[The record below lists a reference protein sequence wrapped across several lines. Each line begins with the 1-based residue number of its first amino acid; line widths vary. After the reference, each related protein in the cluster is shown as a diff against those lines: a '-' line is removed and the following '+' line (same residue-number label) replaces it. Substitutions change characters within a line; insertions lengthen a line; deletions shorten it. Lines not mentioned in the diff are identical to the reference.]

1 MEGPQPSGWAE
12 ARFGAV
18 AGELC
23 RAVPEA
29 IHRAH
34 ELALAAHVSGA
45 LATNDAYGATLHA
58 QQHQQ
63 LAEQARGLDGVRLRK
78 PLGVRSRF
86 ELVVLDAA
94 AVVLYPWR
102 YATDRATPRTQAKFR
117 TVSDL
122 RKNLLTLTA
131 RTIDPQLTIDHI
143 DLDPEDLDAEF
154 ADEQAVLDQLAAF
167 GQVVTIGYA
176 SSPSLGVFD
185 LGWGDLELVDDK
197 TGVVIWHSWEPLR
210 RWGHGGAGCAVA
222 SNPLTPVDGSDHAG
236 RFDDAPLEDRF
247 NLSPRSPLAEPPT
260 SEPEPPPRPTGSD
273 ETN

>member
-1 MEGPQPSGWAE
+1 MENPQPSGWAE
-12 ARFGAV
+12 ARFGAL

-23 RAVPEA
+23 RAIPEA

-34 ELALAAHVSGA
+34 ELALAAHVSA
-45 LATNDAYGATLHA
+45 ELATNDAYGATLHA

-63 LAEQARGLDGVRLRK
+63 LAEQTRGLDGVRLRK

-86 ELVVLDAA
+86 ELVVVDAM

-131 RTIDPQLTIDHI
+131 RTVDPQLTIDHI
-143 DLDPEDLDAEF
+143 DLDPEDLDADF

-167 GQVVTIGYA
+167 GQVVTVGYA

-185 LGWGDLELVDDK
+185 LGWGELELVDDE
-197 TGVVIWHSWEPLR
+197 TGEVIWHGWEPLR
-210 RWGHGGAGCAVA
+210 RRGHGGAGGAVA
-222 SNPLTPVDGSDHAG
+222 SGPLKPVDGSGRTG
-236 RFDDAPLEDRF
+236 RFDDAPLEDKF
-247 NLSPRSPLAEPPT
+247 NMAPRSPLAAPPT
-260 SEPEPPPRPTGSD
+260 SEPEPPQRPTGSD
-273 ETN
+273 ETD